1 MHDCLIIG
9 GGVIGLSL
17 AYELAGHGA
26 RVRVVDRL
34 KPGREA
40 SWAAAGILPPA
51 WQGPDATPLDQ
62 LHELGCR
69 LHPEWAAQLQVETGI
84 DTGFRR
90 CGAVHLADEPLL
102 AELTKT
108 ANHWREGRIHFDE
121 LSPDAAVQ
129 LEPAL
134 KSAADAGRLLSASLL
149 HDEVQHRPPWNMNAL
164 EEACLKRGVDI
175 SADTEIV
182 DFELAGETIRAAR
195 TNSDVIAAE
204 TYCIASGAWTDGL
217 LKKLGLSLGIKP
229 IRGQL
234 VLLKTP
240 QPILQRVVYSGG
252 QYMVPRDDGRLLIGS
267 TLEDVGFDHRV
278 TGGAVS
284 DLIEFA
290 IGWFPEL
297 RSAELERSWA
307 GLRPASANGKPIM
320 GRVPG
325 LRNAFV
331 ATGHYRSGWILA
343 PATARLM
350 SQLIRGTTPELDL
363 AEFGHAACRNTSPK
377 RERGRTAV

>member
-1 MHDCLIIG
+1 MDRRAVEKTRPVARHQADSRAIG
-9 GGVIGLSL
+9 SLENTAADIAARGL
-17 AYELAGHGA
+17 
-26 RVRVVDRL
+26 
-34 KPGREA
+34 
-40 SWAAAGILPPA
+40 
-51 WQGPDATPLDQ
+51 
-62 LHELGCR
+62 
-69 LHPEWAAQLQVETGI
+69 
-84 DTGFRR
+84 FRR
-90 CGAVHLADEPLL
+90 AVY
-102 AELTKT
+102 
-108 ANHWREGRIHFDE
+108 G
-121 LSPDAAVQ
+121 
-129 LEPAL
+129 
-134 KSAADAGRLLSASLL
+134 SA
-149 HDEVQHRPPWNMNAL
+149 
-164 EEACLKRGVDI
+164 
-175 SADTEIV
+175 
-182 DFELAGETIRAAR
+182 
-195 TNSDVIAAE
+195 
-204 TYCIASGAWTDGL
+204 
-217 LKKLGLSLGIKP
+217 
-229 IRGQL
+229 
-234 VLLKTP
+234 
-240 QPILQRVVYSGG
+240 
-252 QYMVPRDDGRLLIGS
+252 DDGRLLIGS